1 MDPRPT
7 HPGPADDRPEQPSR
21 TGPPPVPRPAAR
33 RPSVWHYLGALALLP
48 SVALTVGAALA
59 VADRV
64 GAISAADRTER
75 AADAVT
81 RLDELRL
88 AVRTEADASVADD
101 ALARLG
107 TTAAALNRAAGTE
120 VVAPPARARAAT
132 DAALA
137 AARTAA
143 AGGAIDDVAGHLAT
157 VRLRVDG
164 YASETSSGSG
174 VDAAGR
180 AARAWGV
187 SASFHGLDAAV
198 AGLERAAVAAVLDGR
213 DGAGDAGVRHAAAQL
228 ALVSRVALLD
238 GDRSAALRRLWA
250 APPSAVPGVLTELR
264 DADAAYRVAAAEA
277 AASLTPPASD
287 RWHELATGTD
297 ATALDALVTT
307 TAAPPAAAPPAAA
320 FAVPGAA
327 PASPAGLD
335 QVVAAATRTAAVGD
349 ALAELTAGAVDR
361 VTSAAAADRR
371 DAINGV
377 VTIVAATAAVLVL
390 TLAVLLLV
398 GADIRRRLAGL
409 AVATRR
415 LGGDHPEPVAVHGPR
430 EIGLVEESLNDAVAS
445 LSHVSSTA
453 EQLAEAVRDRER
465 LERELSH
472 QATHDALTGLVNRH
486 EGERLIEDALRRS
499 RGAGTRLGMLF
510 VDLDHFKGVNETH
523 GQQAGDHVLQ
533 VCAARLEAQVGERG
547 LVCRFGGD
555 EFVVL
560 LDPVAS
566 EFAAIDAGERIVAS
580 LGEPISYDGHELFVG
595 ASVGV
600 AVAEA
605 GSIDGEELLGRSDG
619 AVYRAKAAGRG
630 GVVAR

>member
-1 MDPRPT
+1 VDPRP
-7 HPGPADDRPEQPSR
+7 PVADDRPEQPSR
-21 TGPPPVPRPAAR
+21 TGLRPVERPAVR
-33 RPSVWHYLGALALLP
+33 RSSVWHYLVALALLP

-59 VADRV
+59 VRDRIS
-64 GAISAADRTER
+64 AASAADRTER

-88 AVRTEADASVADD
+88 AVRTEADTSVADD

-107 TTAAALNRAAGTE
+107 TTAEALSRAAGTE
-120 VVAPPARARAAT
+120 IVAPVARARRAT

-137 AARTAA
+137 AARRDAPAVTGGGIDELAA
-143 AGGAIDDVAGHLAT
+143 HLAT

-164 YASETSSGSG
+164 YASGAPSAARPAIEF
-174 VDAAGR
+174 DAAGR

-187 SASFHGLDAAV
+187 AASFHSLDDV
-198 AGLERAAVAAVLDGR
+198 LAGLERAAVAAVLDGR
-213 DGAGDAGVRHAAAQL
+213 EGAGDTDVRHAAAEL
-228 ALVSRVALLD
+228 ALVSRVALLG
-238 GDRSAALRRLWA
+238 GDRSAALRRLRA
-250 APPSAVPGVLTELR
+250 APPSAVPGVLAELR
-264 DADAAYRVAAAEA
+264 DADAAYRLAAAEA
-277 AASLTPPASD
+277 AATLTEPLSA
-287 RWHELATGTD
+287 RWHEYATGTG
-297 ATALDALVTT
+297 ATSLDALVSA
-307 TAAPPAAAPPAAA
+307 TAAMPAVAFAAP
-320 FAVPGAA
+320 VTG
-327 PASPAGLD
+327 PASPAVLD
-335 QVVAAATRTAAVGD
+335 QVVAAATRTAAVDG
-349 ALAELTAGAVDR
+349 ALAELTSGAADR
-361 VTSAAAADRR
+361 VSAAAAAERGG
-371 DAINGV
+371 AVNAV
-377 VTIVAATAAVLVL
+377 VAVVAATSAVLVL

-398 GADIRRRLAGL
+398 GADVRRRLAGL
-409 AVATRR
+409 ATAARR
-415 LGGDHPEPVAVHGPR
+415 Q
-430 EIGLVEESLNDAVAS
+430 GLDDAVAS
-445 LSHVSSTA
+445 LSQVSSTA
-453 EQLAEAVRDRER
+453 EQLADAVRDRER

-499 RGAGTRLGMLF
+499 RDAGTRLGMLF

-523 GQQAGDHVLQ
+523 GQHAGDHVLQ

-560 LDPVAS
+560 LEPVAS

-580 LGEPISYDGHELFVG
+580 LGAPISYDGHELFVG